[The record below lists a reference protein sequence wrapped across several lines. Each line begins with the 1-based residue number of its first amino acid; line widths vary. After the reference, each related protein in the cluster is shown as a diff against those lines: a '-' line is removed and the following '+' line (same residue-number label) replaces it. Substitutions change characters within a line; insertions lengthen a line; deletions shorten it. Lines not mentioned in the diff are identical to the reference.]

1 MMFELGNRMPRIT
14 WLRDPFT
21 CAADAAG
28 AAPDAGADE
37 GAGALLEHDIASNE
51 ITVTV
56 RTRIDGTSRRK
67 SRKSLLARR
76 SDRQDRA
83 AQVSPDRIWRNDP
96 NISDS

>member
-1 MMFELGNRMPRIT
+1 MGRLKREKKERLLLDDGSSE
-14 WLRDPFT
+14 
-21 CAADAAG
+21 AD
-28 AAPDAGADE
+28 ADE

-83 AQVSPDRIWRNDP
+83 TKVSPHRIWPSDP
-96 NISDS
+96 NIRAI